1 MSVDSGP
8 GVGEGSASTRPPRVP
23 RWLKL
28 SAVAVALVLLLALA
42 AMLLAGGEHSPQRHL
57 SDLLPPGPAALTPAD
72 PGHRT

>member
-1 MSVDSGP
+1 MSVDSGS

-23 RWLKL
+23 RWVKL
-28 SAVAVALVLLLALA
+28 SAAAALVLLVALA

-57 SDLLPPGPAALTPAD
+57 SDLPPPGPAALTPAD